1 MAEHNDQGKFG
12 EEQALLF
19 LKKLGYTIL
28 ECNWQFKKF
37 EIDILA
43 LDAEVLVVVEVK
55 TRKNADFGAPET
67 FVTKTKQAQLIQAV
81 NHYVERKDMANEIRF
96 DVISVLSDGKNVIVE
111 HIPDAF
117 YPTVK

>member
-12 EEQALLF
+12 EEQAVIF
-19 LKKLGYTIL
+19 LKKLGYNIV

-43 LDAEVLVVVEVK
+43 FDGETLVVVEVK

-67 FVTKTKQAQLIQAV
+67 FVSKKKQSQLIKAV
-81 NHYVERKDMANEIRF
+81 NLYVDRKGLENESRF
-96 DVISVLSDGKNVIVE
+96 DVVSVLSNGHQVTVE

-117 YPTVK
+117 YPLLK

>member
-12 EEQALLF
+12 EEQALKF
-19 LKKLGYTIL
+19 LKKLGYTII

-43 LDAEVLVVVEVK
+43 FDGDMLVVAEVK
-55 TRKNADFGAPET
+55 TRKNADFGNPET
-67 FVTKTKQAQLIQAV
+67 FVTRQKQQQLIKAV
-81 NHYVERKDMANEIRF
+81 NHYVDQKDLPNEIRF
-96 DVISVLSDGKNVIVE
+96 DIISVLSDGKNIIVE

-117 YPTVK
+117 YPIV